1 MMTSSA
7 IHSDLAIPPG
17 EYLLEVADDLG
28 ISQADLARRMGRP
41 PQAINEIIK
50 GEKMITSE
58 TALQLEQVLAVPAHI
73 WTGLEAE
80 YQLVKARHQDTENL
94 EQEARALD
102 RFPYRD
108 MARFQWVEKTRDKLK
123 QVQELRRFFGVA
135 SLHNLEGVKAYSP
148 AFRQAVKSKSSPEA
162 LAAWLRRGEAQ
173 ARRIET
179 KPYNEKSLRAELAN
193 IRLLSTQVPHDFL
206 SQLRNTLARCGVGF
220 VLHPHLPKTYV
231 NGAIFW
237 LTSDKAVLMMSIRG
251 SWADIFWFSLF
262 HEIGHILLHDRRHT
276 FLENTVDDPQWRKQE
291 HEADAFARDTL
302 IPPERY
308 ARFMARRKLTASAIQ
323 AFAQD
328 LKIAPGIVVGRL
340 QHDKALAPHQ
350 QHGLRVRYR
359 WGEYRLGAT
368 RP

>member
-17 EYLLEVADDLG
+17 EFLLEVAGDLG

-80 YQLVKARHQDTENL
+80 YQLVKARHQDTTTV
-94 EQEARALD
+94 EQEVPVLD

-108 MARFQWVEKTRDKLK
+108 MARFEWVEKTRDKLR

-135 SLHNLEGVKAYSP
+135 SLRNVEGVKAYSP
-148 AFRQAVKSKSSPEA
+148 AFRQAVKFAASPEA
-162 LAAWLRRGEAQ
+162 LAAWLRRGESE
-173 ARRIET
+173 ARRIDTRPFDENT
-179 KPYNEKSLRAELAN
+179 LRTELAV
-193 IRLLSTQVPHDFL
+193 IRTLSTHTPQDFRP
-206 SQLRNTLARCGVGF
+206 QLREALARCGVGF
-220 VLHPHLPKTYV
+220 VLQPHLPKTYV
-231 NGAIFW
+231 NGATFW
-237 LTSDKAVLMMSIRG
+237 LAHDKAVLIMSIRG

-262 HEIGHILLHDRRHT
+262 HEIGHIVLHDRRHT
-276 FLENTVDDPQWRKQE
+276 FLENTADDPQWKKQE

-302 IPPERY
+302 IPPAQYER
-308 ARFMARRKLTASAIQ
+308 FVARRELTTATIR
-323 AFAQD
+323 AFAED
-328 LKIAPGIVVGRL
+328 LGIAPGIVVGRL
-340 QHDKALAPHQ
+340 QHDKVLAPH
-350 QHGLRVRYR
+350 QHGLRVRYQ
-359 WGEYRLGAT
+359 WGT
-368 RP
+368 

>member
-17 EYLLEVADDLG
+17 EFLLEVAGDLG

-80 YQLVKARHQDTENL
+80 YQLVKARHQDTETL
-94 EQEARALD
+94 EQEVRGLD

-108 MARFQWVEKTRDKLK
+108 MAKNQWVDKTRDKRK
-123 QVQELRRFFGVA
+123 RVQELRRFFGVA

-148 AFRQAVKSKSSPEA
+148 AFRQAVKSQSSPVA
-162 LAAWLRRGEAQ
+162 LAAWLRRGESE
-173 ARRIET
+173 ARHIDT
-179 KPYNEKSLRAELAN
+179 QPYHEQRLKTELAN
-193 IRLLSTQVPHDFL
+193 IRTFSNQAPQDFL
-206 SQLRNTLARCGVGF
+206 PRLRTVLAQCGVGF
-220 VLHPHLPKTYV
+220 VLQKHLPKTYV
-231 NGAIFW
+231 NGATFW
-237 LTSDKAVLMMSIRG
+237 LAHDKAVLIMSLRG

-262 HEIGHILLHDRRHT
+262 HEIGHIVLHDRRHT
-276 FLENTVDDPQWRKQE
+276 FLEDTADDPQWKKQE

-302 IPPERY
+302 IPPTLY
-308 ARFMARRKLTASAIQ
+308 ARFVAQREFTTSTIR
-323 AFAQD
+323 AFAND
-328 LKIAPGIVVGRL
+328 LEIAPGIVVGRL
-340 QHDKALAPHQ
+340 QHDKTLALHQ
-350 QHGLRVRYR
+350 QHGLRVRYQ
-359 WGEYRLGAT
+359 WGA
-368 RP
+368 

>member
-17 EYLLEVADDLG
+17 EFLLEVADDLG

-80 YQLVKARHQDTENL
+80 YQLVKARHQDTETVEREVRVL
-94 EQEARALD
+94 S

-108 MARFQWVEKTRDKLK
+108 MARLQWVEQTRDKLK

-135 SLHNLEGVKAYSP
+135 SLHNVEGVKAYRP
-148 AFRQAVKSKSSPEA
+148 AFRQAVKSQSSPEA
-162 LAAWLRRGEAQ
+162 LAAWLRRGESE
-173 ARRIET
+173 ARGIDTR
-179 KPYNEKSLRAELAN
+179 PYDEKKLSTELAV
-193 IRLLSTQVPHDFL
+193 IRTLSTHKPQDFL
-206 SQLRNTLARCGVGF
+206 PRLRTALALCGVVF
-220 VLHPHLPKTYV
+220 VLQQHLPKTYV
-231 NGAIFW
+231 NGATFW
-237 LTSDKAVLMMSIRG
+237 LAHDKAVLIMSIRG

-262 HEIGHILLHDRRHT
+262 HEIGHIMLHDRRHT
-276 FLENTVDDPQWRKQE
+276 FLEDTADDPQWKKQE

-302 IPPERY
+302 IPPAEY
-308 ARFMARRKLTASAIQ
+308 ARFMARREVTTATIR
-323 AFAQD
+323 AFAED
-328 LKIAPGIVVGRL
+328 LGIAPGIVVGRL
-340 QHDKALAPHQ
+340 QHDKVLALHQ
-350 QHGLRVRYR
+350 QHGLRVRYQ
-359 WGEYRLGAT
+359 WGT
-368 RP
+368 

>member
-17 EYLLEVADDLG
+17 EFLLEVAGDLG
-28 ISQADLARRMGRP
+28 ISQAELARRMGRP

-94 EQEARALD
+94 EQEVRVLE

-108 MARFQWVEKTRDKLK
+108 MARLQWVEKTRDKLK

-135 SLHNLEGVKAYSP
+135 SLHNVEGVKAYGP
-148 AFRQAVKSKSSPEA
+148 AFRQAVKSKSSPES

-173 ARRIET
+173 ARHIDT
-179 KPYNEKSLRAELAN
+179 QPYNEQRLKTELAN
-193 IRLLSTQVPHDFL
+193 LRTFSNQDPKDFL
-206 SQLRNTLARCGVGF
+206 PRLHTVLAQCGVGF
-220 VLHPHLPKTYV
+220 VLQKHLPKTYV
-231 NGAIFW
+231 NGATFW
-237 LTSDKAVLMMSIRG
+237 LAHDKAVLIMSLRG

-262 HEIGHILLHDRRHT
+262 HEIGHLVLHDRRHT
-276 FLENTVDDPQWRKQE
+276 FLENTADDPQWKKQE
-291 HEADAFARDTL
+291 HEADTFARDTL
-302 IPPERY
+302 IPPAQYER
-308 ARFMARRKLTASAIQ
+308 FVARRELTTATIR
-323 AFAQD
+323 AFAND
-328 LKIAPGIVVGRL
+328 LEIAPGIVVGRL
-340 QHDKALAPHQ
+340 QYDKVILPSR
-350 QHGLRVRYR
+350 QHGLRVRYQ
-359 WGEYRLGAT
+359 WGA
-368 RP
+368 

>member
-17 EYLLEVADDLG
+17 EFLLEVADELG

-94 EQEARALD
+94 EQEVRALD

-108 MARFQWVEKTRDKLK
+108 MAKIQWVEKTRDKLK

-135 SLHNLEGVKAYSP
+135 SLHNMEGVKAYRP
-148 AFRQAVKSKSSPEA
+148 AFRQAVKSQSSPEA
-162 LAAWLRRGEAQ
+162 LAAWLRRGEAE
-173 ARRIET
+173 ARHIDAQ
-179 KPYNEKSLRAELAN
+179 PYNEQRLKNELAN
-193 IRLLSTQVPHDFL
+193 IRTFSNRSPKDFL
-206 SQLRNTLARCGVGF
+206 PRLRTVLAQCGVGF
-220 VLHPHLPKTYV
+220 VLQPHLPKTYV
-231 NGAIFW
+231 NGATFW
-237 LTSDKAVLMMSIRG
+237 LAHDKAVLIMSVRG

-262 HEIGHILLHDRRHT
+262 HEIGHIVRHDRRHT
-276 FLENTVDDPQWRKQE
+276 FLENAANDPQWKTQE

-302 IPPERY
+302 IPPAAY
-308 ARFMARRKLTASAIQ
+308 ARFMARREVTTATIR
-323 AFAQD
+323 AFAEE
-328 LKIAPGIVVGRL
+328 LGIAPGIVVGRL
-340 QHDKALAPHQ
+340 QHDKVILPSQH
-350 QHGLRVRYR
+350 HGLRVRYQ
-359 WGEYRLGAT
+359 WGG
-368 RP
+368 

>member
-17 EYLLEVADDLG
+17 EFLLEVAGDLG

-80 YQLVKARHQDTENL
+80 YQLVKARHQDIETL
-94 EQEARALD
+94 EQEVRGLD

-148 AFRQAVKSKSSPEA
+148 AFRQAVKFAASPEA
-162 LAAWLRRGEAQ
+162 LAAWLRRGESE
-173 ARRIET
+173 ARGIDTR
-179 KPYNEKSLRAELAN
+179 PYDEKKLRAELA
-193 IRLLSTQVPHDFL
+193 ILRTLSTYSPKDFL
-206 SQLRNTLARCGVGF
+206 PRLHTVLAQCGVGL
-220 VLHPHLPKTYV
+220 VLQKHLPKTYV
-231 NGAIFW
+231 NGATFW
-237 LTSDKAVLMMSIRG
+237 LASDKAVLIMSIRG

-262 HEIGHILLHDRRHT
+262 HEIGHIVLHDRRHT
-276 FLENTVDDPQWRKQE
+276 FLENTAEDPQWKKQE

-302 IPPERY
+302 IPPPQYERFV
-308 ARFMARRKLTASAIQ
+308 AQRELTTATIR
-323 AFAQD
+323 AFAD
-328 LKIAPGIVVGRL
+328 NLGIAPGIVVGRL

-350 QHGLRVRYR
+350 QHGLRVRYQ
-359 WGEYRLGAT
+359 WGA
-368 RP
+368 

>member
-1 MMTSSA
+1 MMTDLA
-7 IHSDLAIPPG
+7 IHSDLAVPPG
-17 EYLLEVADDLG
+17 EFLLEVAGDLG

-80 YQLVKARHQDTENL
+80 YQLVKARHQDTETL
-94 EQEARALD
+94 EQEVRVLN

-108 MARFQWVEKTRDKLK
+108 MARFKWVEKTRDKLK

-135 SLHNLEGVKAYSP
+135 SLYNLEGVKAYSP

-162 LAAWLRRGEAQ
+162 LAAWLRRGESE
-173 ARRIET
+173 ARHINT
-179 KPYNEKSLRAELAN
+179 QPYNEQRLKTELAN
-193 IRLLSTQVPHDFL
+193 MRIFSSQAPKDFL
-206 SQLRNTLARCGVGF
+206 PRLHTVLAQCGVGF
-220 VLHPHLPKTYV
+220 VLQKHLPKTYV
-231 NGAIFW
+231 NGATFW
-237 LTSDKAVLMMSIRG
+237 LASDKAVLIMSLRG

-262 HEIGHILLHDRRHT
+262 HEIGHIVLHDRRHT
-276 FLENTVDDPQWRKQE
+276 FLEDTADDPQWKKQE

-302 IPPERY
+302 IPPAQYER
-308 ARFMARRKLTASAIQ
+308 FVARRELTTATIR
-323 AFAQD
+323 AFAD
-328 LKIAPGIVVGRL
+328 NLDIAPGIVVGRL

-350 QHGLRVRYR
+350 QHGLRVRYQ
-359 WGEYRLGAT
+359 WEA
-368 RP
+368 

>member
-17 EYLLEVADDLG
+17 EFLLEVAGDLG

-80 YQLVKARHQDTENL
+80 YQLVKARHQDTTTV
-94 EQEARALD
+94 EQEVRVLD
-102 RFPYRD
+102 RFPYRE
-108 MARFQWVEKTRDKLK
+108 MARFQWVEKTRDKRK

-148 AFRQAVKSKSSPEA
+148 AFRQAVKSQSSPES
-162 LAAWLRRGEAQ
+162 LAAWLRRGEAE
-173 ARRIET
+173 ARHIDT
-179 KPYNEKSLRAELAN
+179 QPYNEQRLKTELAN
-193 IRLLSTQVPHDFL
+193 MRKFSNQAPKDFL
-206 SQLRNTLARCGVGF
+206 PRLHTVLAQCGVGF
-220 VLHPHLPKTYV
+220 VLQKHLPKTSV
-231 NGAIFW
+231 NGATFW
-237 LTSDKAVLMMSIRG
+237 LASDKAVLIMSLRG

-262 HEIGHILLHDRRHT
+262 HEIGHILLHDRRHM
-276 FLENTVDDPQWRKQE
+276 FLEDAADDPQWKKQE

-302 IPPERY
+302 IPPTLY
-308 ARFMARRKLTASAIQ
+308 ARFRAQRQLTTATIR
-323 AFAQD
+323 AFAND
-328 LKIAPGIVVGRL
+328 LELAPGIVVGRL

-350 QHGLRVRYR
+350 QHGLRVRYQ
-359 WGEYRLGAT
+359 WGA
-368 RP
+368 